1 MRTESISV
9 TEFKRNADAWVD
21 RLQGDQEALMLT
33 LRGQGR
39 LVLMSLDRYRQTQA
53 EFARLLQGIG
63 TKPNASST
71 GRRPALDVSAKTRK
85 SPVSRKPKRA

>member
-1 MRTESISV
+1 MTVKGCTMRTESISV

-21 RLQGDQEALMLT
+21 WLQDQEALVLT

-53 EFARLLQGIG
+53 EFARMLQGIG
-63 TKPNASST
+63 AKPA
-71 GRRPALDVSAKTRK
+71 RK
-85 SPVSRKPKRA
+85 SPVRRKSKGA

>member
-63 TKPNASST
+63 TKPNANT
-71 GRRPALDVSAKTRK
+71 HFGV
-85 SPVSRKPKRA
+85 